1 MEGRAGAGN
10 IQLDGA
16 YGWYH
21 DDVYLMADGPM
32 EASYFRQDK
41 ILRLSGRPRRK
52 AADLTEAENWLRRFN
67 KAREVGTRR
76 REKARK
82 ASL

>member
-1 MEGRAGAGN
+1 MEQMAG
-10 IQLDGA
+10 ITTMSI
-16 YGWYH
+16 Y
-21 DDVYLMADGPM
+21 GPM

-41 ILRLSGRPRRK
+41 RLLGRPRRK